1 MKKRI
6 YLVLETEAD
15 EDDKSIRSDI
25 EQELGMATHY
35 FEIASYSENGLQNG
49 WRSTKETPPTK
60 NDSSYGKV
68 IAMYTGSAFAQ
79 PAKWDFVAD
88 APDLFQFWMP
98 FPKPPKEV

>member
-35 FEIASYSENGLQNG
+35 FEIVSYSESGFQNG
-49 WRSTKETPPTK
+49 WRNTK
-60 NDSSYGKV
+60 
-68 IAMYTGSAFAQ
+68 I
-79 PAKWDFVAD
+79 VAAHD
-88 APDLFQFWMP
+88 CIRAEIDRENPRVEIEI
-98 FPKPPKEV
+98 KEMEACL